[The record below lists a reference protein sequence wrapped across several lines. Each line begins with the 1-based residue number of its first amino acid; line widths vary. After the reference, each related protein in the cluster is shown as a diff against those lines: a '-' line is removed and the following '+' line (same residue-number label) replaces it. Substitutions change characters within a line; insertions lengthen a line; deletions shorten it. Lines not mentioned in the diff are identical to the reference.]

1 MKKALVTGASGFV
14 GAHLVKQLKKEGYWV
29 RAVSRREPPFAPSQ
43 ADEYLLLDLRQPQP
57 CQRALTLPL
66 GTFDE
71 VYQLSADMG
80 GIGFITVAP
89 YEVMRNNALMNIHM
103 IQAAVDAGVK
113 KYFFSS
119 SACIYRDMRPH
130 EQELTEEDAL
140 PAHPDNE
147 YGWEKLYAERLLMVC
162 AAKYGID
169 VRIARF
175 QTTYGPEGTWQGG
188 REKAPAAICRK
199 VAQAPYGGKVEVWG
213 DGSAVR
219 SYLYIDDL
227 INAVRCLMRSDI
239 KEPANIGSDE
249 YVSVKQLVEMIIAI
263 SGKQLGIDFVPGPV
277 GVLSRNFSNA
287 RIYSTGWRPRASLD
301 QGLSRTYAW
310 IAQQVK
316 ESSLSNEYVQ

>member
-1 MKKALVTGASGFV
+1 MKKALVTGASGFI
-14 GAHLVKQLKKEGYWV
+14 GTHLVKRLKKEGYWV
-29 RAVSRREPPFAPSQ
+29 RAVARREPEFDVSP
-43 ADEYLLLDLRQPQP
+43 ADEYLLLDLREGQQ
-57 CQRALTLPL
+57 CRQALALAS
-66 GTFDE
+66 GSFDE
-71 VYQLSADMG
+71 VYQLAADMG

-103 IQAAVDAGVK
+103 IQAAVDVGVK

-119 SACIYRDMRPH
+119 SVCIYRDMKPH
-130 EQELTEEDAL
+130 EQELKEEDAL

-147 YGWEKLYAERLLMVC
+147 YGWEKLYAERLLSVC

-175 QTTYGPEGTWQGG
+175 QTTYGPRGTWQGG

-199 VAQAPYGGKVEVWG
+199 VAQAPDGGEVEVWG
-213 DGSAVR
+213 NGSAVR

-227 INAVRCLMRSDI
+227 VDAVRCFMCSDI
-239 KEPANIGSDE
+239 KEPTNIGSDE
-249 YVSVKQLVEMIIAI
+249 YVSVKHLVETVIAV
-263 SGKQLGIDFVPGPV
+263 SGKQLRIKYVPGPV

-287 RIYSTGWRPRASLD
+287 RIYSTGWRPKVALS
-301 QGLSRTYAW
+301 QGLGRTYAW

-316 ESSLSNEYVQ
+316 ESGLLIQ